1 MPILIFQNVKEK
13 WIPELKKSH
22 KGNKTKSGSGG
33 LRKKKGRLPP
43 LILVGTQSDL
53 REDARTLHELGR
65 AKEQP
70 VTEAE
75 AKRLAASMGAEC
87 YVESSSLTQK
97 NLKEV
102 FDQGGCSVM
111 SRGPAEKNVKF
122 LLPL

>member
-1 MPILIFQNVKEK
+1 MTYCVFTILQNVKEK

-22 KGNKTKSGSGG
+22 KGKAKTGGS
-33 LRKKKGRLPP
+33 RKRGKLPP
-43 LILVGTQSDL
+43 IILVGTQSDL
-53 REDARTLHELGR
+53 REDARTLLELGR

-75 AKRLAASMGAEC
+75 AKKFASLMNFEC

-102 FDQGGCSVM
+102 FDQGGNSVM
-111 SRGPAEKNVKF
+111 S
-122 LLPL
+122 

>member
-1 MPILIFQNVKEK
+1 MEYGQVPTASILITLQNVKEK

-22 KGNKTKSGSGG
+22 KGNKAKKTGS
-33 LRKKKGRLPP
+33 RKKRSKLPP

-75 AKRLAASMGAEC
+75 AKKLASSMGAEC

-102 FDQGGCSVM
+102 FDQGGDSVM
-111 SRGPAEKNVKF
+111 S
-122 LLPL
+122 